1 VLKNKKFLAIALLS
15 SFVSAFIPAL
25 SNAQTLDS
33 EHKYWS
39 VFTMKQQGKK
49 VCYITSTPKTE
60 AGNYT
65 RRGEPYILV
74 TYRGNG
80 VSEVSTSSGYP
91 YKPGSDVKVTI
102 DKKNKVSLFT
112 SNDTPKIAWANSAKD
127 DAKLVKLM
135 KKGNSILVHATSK
148 KNTYSKD
155 TYSLFGFSK
164 AYNRMKAAC
173 K

>member
-1 VLKNKKFLAIALLS
+1 MPTIL
-15 SFVSAFIPAL
+15 P
-25 SNAQTLDS
+25 AQTLDS

-39 VFTMKQQGKK
+39 VFKMKQNGKN
-49 VCYITSTPKTE
+49 VCYITSTPKSE

-65 RRGEPYILV
+65 RRGEPYLLV

-80 VSEVSTSSGYP
+80 VSEVSASSGYP
-91 YKPGSDVKVTI
+91 YKPDSDVKVTI
-102 DKKNKVSLFT
+102 DKKHKISLFT
-112 SNDTPKIAWANSAKD
+112 SSDTPKIAWANNAAEDK
-127 DAKLVKLM
+127 KLVQLM
-135 KKGNSILVHATSK
+135 KKGNSIKVHAISK

-164 AYNRMKAAC
+164 AFNRMKSAC